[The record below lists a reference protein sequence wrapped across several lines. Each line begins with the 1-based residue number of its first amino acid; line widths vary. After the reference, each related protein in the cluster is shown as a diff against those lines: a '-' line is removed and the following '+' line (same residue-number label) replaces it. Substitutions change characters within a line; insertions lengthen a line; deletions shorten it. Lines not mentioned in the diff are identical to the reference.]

1 MAEERRRIL
10 QKSGYATIKNMNNKE
25 YISELSHRHG
35 FSQEDTQR
43 MTRCIVE
50 LMSRQFEKGSGVRVD
65 GFGLFETRQ
74 RMERII
80 VNPSTGLRMLV
91 PPKLVVCLRLTP
103 STNVSRTKDSGLVP
117 LSSFAPVL
125 TERFGISDDDAHL
138 FVDDMFAL
146 LKSELL
152 SSDKPVKIKGLGS
165 FKGKTLHSD
174 DEEVNATLTRVSFTP
189 ETGLRDRVNRPF
201 LHFESVVL
209 NDGVDFSEMDN
220 DPKTDATADSETD
233 TSEVSVTDLPS
244 GNAADS
250 LCDNETE
257 INATRN
263 DGNTPENSAA
273 EDDTPDNGN
282 AADEDVTCG
291 KATMCEDKEEEPH
304 AEASHDEEDDL
315 FDDAKDSVLENKG
328 EESPRD
334 NIITHSSNDIVC
346 PARNSDDEEEGR
358 DDEFFEEDDRPK
370 GESEEAQKEHDDYF
384 DVEDNATNGNERILE
399 KPDEH
404 LNEGH
409 NGPREDDEPIEED
422 IEPANEHDTPS
433 KTERLSL
440 ENGNVKSMPIA
451 EKPDEHRPPKLLC
464 YVGIASLIVLACLS
478 AAFLCLYI
486 DRGRADTHPARTELT
501 GGNSTTPR
509 EAHAKAP
516 RQQTVA
522 ADTAARDTVAVHPA
536 RGEQMADPASQGSDN
551 AAMTPRHDAGV
562 PTATDRSPSADVTV
576 VAQPA
581 RHAKEPASADYN
593 YDARVR
599 TGAYIIV
606 GTEKE
611 VKVRK
616 GQTLASISKAHLGE
630 GMVCYLEV
638 YNNCREVKPGDTV
651 KIPKLKIKPRR
662 RQ

>member
-1 MAEERRRIL
+1 M
-10 QKSGYATIKNMNNKE
+10 SN
-25 YISELSHRHG
+25 RHG

-117 LSSFAPVL
+117 VSSFAPVL
-125 TERFGISDDDAHL
+125 TERFGISDEDAHL

-174 DEEVNATLTRVSFTP
+174 DEEENATLTRVSFTP

-220 DPKTDATADSETD
+220 DPEADATADSDTD
-233 TSEVSVTDLPS
+233 TPAVSDIDLPCDS
-244 GNAADS
+244 TADS
-250 LCDNETE
+250 LSDTETE
-257 INATRN
+257 PNVTHN
-263 DGNTPENSAA
+263 VGN
-273 EDDTPDNGN
+273 
-282 AADEDVTCG
+282 
-291 KATMCEDKEEEPH
+291 EEE
-304 AEASHDEEDDL
+304 ECLSDE
-315 FDDAKDSVLENKG
+315 AKDIILENKEEDTPCNNIG
-328 EESPRD
+328 THLSNDTVSPTKGRDEETDGHDDGLKAEDGKPQEESEKHQEELDGHLNGADSYPSD
-334 NIITHSSNDIVC
+334 NEETLERPDKHLNVEEGDPKC
-346 PARNSDDEEEGR
+346 DEESQ
-358 DDEFFEEDDRPK
+358 DEDEEHIKEQDSP
-370 GESEEAQKEHDDYF
+370 SE
-384 DVEDNATNGNERILE
+384 
-399 KPDEH
+399 
-404 LNEGH
+404 
-409 NGPREDDEPIEED
+409 
-422 IEPANEHDTPS
+422 
-433 KTERLSL
+433 TERLSC
-440 ENGNVKSMPIA
+440 ENVDTKSLSIA

-486 DRGRADTHPARTELT
+486 DRGRANTHPARTELT

-522 ADTAARDTVAVHPA
+522 ADTAARDTVSVHPA
-536 RGEQMADPASQGSDN
+536 RGEQMVDPASQGSDN

-562 PTATDRSPSADVTV
+562 PTAKDRSPSVDVTV